1 MTLSPRGMSRRRLLA
16 AMAAPI
22 SAAGWSGV
30 RADVRADVRA
40 AGAEPAAAFRDLDW
54 RDKARA
60 RAVPVRLYM
69 PAGALAG
76 RGSVPL
82 VLYSPGFGG
91 DRSDAAWL
99 GPVLAER
106 GIACAHVQHVGSD
119 RLAWM
124 MGPVDWVLREWR
136 GDFTR
141 ERLART
147 LDLRFVLDR
156 LLAGEWAPAIDRRR
170 IAAIG
175 HSLGAQTA
183 ALLGGARLSGGERLR
198 DERIGAIAL
207 FGMAAFRGE
216 DTAEVLRTLEVPS
229 LHVTTEE
236 DRTVM
241 PGYAATANDRVAW
254 CRGAGGAAKVMA
266 VFARGPHAI
275 FNDVDRTDPV
285 GAAAG
290 DLVQAFLESCWQPPW
305 PSQRL
310 ALWRGRHAGLVTRFE
325 TLGAPG

>member
-1 MTLSPRGMSRRRLLA
+1 MRLSPRGMSRRRLLA

-22 SAAGWSGV
+22 SAAGWSC
-30 RADVRADVRA
+30 VRADVRA
-40 AGAEPAAAFRDLDW
+40 AGADPAAAFRDLDW

-60 RAVPVRLYM
+60 RAVPVRLFM
-69 PAGALAG
+69 PPGALAV

-91 DRSDAAWL
+91 DRSDATWL

-156 LLAGEWAPAIDRRR
+156 LLAGEWVSALDRRR
-170 IAAIG
+170 IAAVG

-183 ALLGGARLSGGERLR
+183 ALLGGARLRGGERLR

-207 FGMAAFRGE
+207 FGMAALRGE
-216 DTAEVLRTLEVPS
+216 NTAEVLRTLEVPS

-241 PGYAATANDRVAW
+241 PGYAANANDRVAW

-275 FNDVDRTDPV
+275 FNDVDRNDPV

-290 DLVQAFLESCWQPPW
+290 ELVQAFLESCWQPPW